1 MSKRGGV
8 ADPAEVRPNNTMRI
22 SSIAPF
28 AASAALALAARADVA
43 RSNECFA
50 VAWNSANGAL
60 ASLVVNGDAD
70 RMNWISGLESWGEI
84 RTNVK
89 KIGGRDGWTGAAF
102 RDSEKLPFRGMREE
116 GDWVVSVYDNGI
128 LRAEVF
134 RELTRDALK
143 ERYVFT
149 NVSKAPLYFGR
160 GDLGILA
167 TFNDDYAGADECIR
181 RRCSAH
187 VWCGG
192 GNSWVRAVK
201 MGPFPTELALPPL
214 LRGNKPICALYIK
227 GPSELS

>member
-1 MSKRGGV
+1 
-8 ADPAEVRPNNTMRI
+8 MRI

-116 GDWVVSVYDNGI
+116 GDRVTMGCRV
-128 LRAEVF
+128 E
-134 RELTRDALK
+134 RDAPVGYARPLI
-143 ERYVFT
+143 EPYVQF
-149 NVSKAPLYFGR
+149 SR
-160 GDLGILA
+160 
-167 TFNDDYAGADECIR
+167 IR
-181 RRCSAH
+181 LS
-187 VWCGG
+187 VWD
-192 GNSWVRAVK
+192 
-201 MGPFPTELALPPL
+201 P
-214 LRGNKPICALYIK
+214 
-227 GPSELS
+227 